1 MKHKKSVFVAGLFFI
16 GLVFALSFTVSCGG
30 KTEKQ
35 KVVLT
40 VQAEQGW
47 MPYYKEAVKRVEET
61 HPNTEIKLIEVGA
74 FDHLDRLDATD
85 ASNKDV
91 ADLFAIPADRLY
103 GLAENEALA
112 SIDSKKISSELGGW
126 SNFDLGLG
134 GNLKI
139 GNEYLAFPL
148 NIETLIT
155 FVNTAN
161 ARAQGADYTKPF
173 ELANQKDP
181 ATVLLPLFDAW
192 YGVAP
197 ANSAAIEFLGKKN
210 GTELFSDMVM
220 EFKDLPAEKRA
231 AIETIYN
238 YWKLNYENKTPLFD
252 ADAGWGYIDK
262 EFSNGNKGVIRL
274 GGPWDTGS
282 ILEQAKGNLVIYPI
296 SHITLNGKPILHW
309 KGGWGLAINSRIEK
323 DAEKY
328 ALAEAMIKEIVN
340 PKYAVDFFKATGKIL
355 ENAPAETYAASNLSD
370 TEKAVIRAVIESYKI
385 SPARPLFKEWGKV
398 WDTWRN
404 AVLSW
409 NSVNPKNVEE
419 AYKELKASFDAMMA
433 NFKM

>member
-1 MKHKKSVFVAGLFFI
+1 MKRKNNVLNAALLLC
-16 GLVFALSFTVSCGG
+16 GLVFAVSPMSCT
-30 KTEKQ
+30 KKQ
-35 KVVLT
+35 EEQKIVLT
-40 VQAEQGW
+40 VQVEQGW
-47 MPYYKEAVKRVEET
+47 MSYYQEAAKRVEAAN
-61 HPNTEIKLIEVGA
+61 PNTEIKLIEVGA

-85 ASNKDV
+85 ASNQDV

-103 GLAENEALA
+103 GLAENEVLA
-112 SIDSKKISSELGGW
+112 SIDSKKLASEIGGW
-126 SNFDLGLG
+126 SNFDSGLG

-139 GNEYLAFPL
+139 GNDYLAFPL

-161 ARAQGADYTKPF
+161 AKAQGIDYTKPF
-173 ELANQKDP
+173 ELSEQKDP

-192 YGVAP
+192 YGVSL
-197 ANSAAIEFLGKKN
+197 ANAVGIELLGKKSN
-210 GTELFSDMVM
+210 GELFSDLTKD
-220 EFKDLPAEKRA
+220 FKDLPQEKQR

-238 YWKLNYENKTPLFD
+238 YWKLNYKSKTPLFD
-252 ADAGWGYIDK
+252 ADAGWGYIDT
-262 EFSNGNKGVIRL
+262 EFTNGHKGVIRL

-282 ILEQAKGNLVIYPI
+282 ISEQAKGNLVIYSI
-296 SHITLNGKPILHW
+296 DRITLNGKPILHW
-309 KGGWGLAINSRIEK
+309 KGGWGLAINSRIEG
-323 DAEKY
+323 DAKKY

-355 ENAPAETYAASNLSD
+355 ENVPASTYANSTLSD
-370 TEKAVIRAVIESYKI
+370 TEKDVIKAVIESYKL

-398 WDTWRN
+398 WDTWKN

-409 NSVNPKNVEE
+409 NSVNPQTVED

>member
-1 MKHKKSVFVAGLFFI
+1 MKHKKNVFVAGLFFI
-16 GLVFALSFTVSCGG
+16 GLVFALSFNISCGG

-47 MPYYKEAVKRVEET
+47 VPYYKEAVKRVEET

-139 GNEYLAFPL
+139 NNEYLAFPL

-161 ARAQGADYTKPF
+161 ARAQGADSLDRK
-173 ELANQKDP
+173 
-181 ATVLLPLFDAW
+181 
-192 YGVAP
+192 
-197 ANSAAIEFLGKKN
+197 
-210 GTELFSDMVM
+210 
-220 EFKDLPAEKRA
+220 
-231 AIETIYN
+231 
-238 YWKLNYENKTPLFD
+238 
-252 ADAGWGYIDK
+252 
-262 EFSNGNKGVIRL
+262 
-274 GGPWDTGS
+274 
-282 ILEQAKGNLVIYPI
+282 
-296 SHITLNGKPILHW
+296 
-309 KGGWGLAINSRIEK
+309 
-323 DAEKY
+323 
-328 ALAEAMIKEIVN
+328 
-340 PKYAVDFFKATGKIL
+340 
-355 ENAPAETYAASNLSD
+355 
-370 TEKAVIRAVIESYKI
+370 
-385 SPARPLFKEWGKV
+385 
-398 WDTWRN
+398 
-404 AVLSW
+404 
-409 NSVNPKNVEE
+409 SVV
-419 AYKELKASFDAMMA
+419 
-433 NFKM
+433 